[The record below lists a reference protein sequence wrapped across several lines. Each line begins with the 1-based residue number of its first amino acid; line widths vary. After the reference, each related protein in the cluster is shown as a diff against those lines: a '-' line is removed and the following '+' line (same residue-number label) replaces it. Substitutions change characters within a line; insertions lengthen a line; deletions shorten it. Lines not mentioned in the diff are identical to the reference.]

1 LTRFWAIGPP
11 MLPSP
16 MKPMRIEASLSRLVR
31 LVCGAAGPPATMEGE
46 MRLRSLFAVAA
57 LVLAAVAPSAQALEK
72 VLAGTLGGQAPLWP
86 FYIAIDKGFLAAEG
100 IDMEV
105 NFAQNGSAILQQ
117 LTGGSLDVVI
127 SVGLTEALQAIDK
140 GAPLAIIRIIGK
152 TAPYVLIAKP
162 TIASIGDLKGKTIS
176 IGGPTDITN
185 IYFERMMRANGLKA
199 GDYETISAGVAAA
212 RFAALQAGVAD
223 AALVLPPLNF
233 RAESSGF
240 RTIGLSFDY
249 VKDIPFTAAVVSRAW
264 AGAHAALLHGI
275 LAATNKSV
283 AWFDD
288 PSHRAEAIEVLVR
301 TGKGN
306 AADAAASYDFLRRID
321 YFERGDQVSRSGLK
335 DLIEAE
341 VERHLV
347 DPGLTVDRLVL
358 PGVTE
363 VTN

>member
-1 LTRFWAIGPP
+1 
-11 MLPSP
+11 
-16 MKPMRIEASLSRLVR
+16 
-31 LVCGAAGPPATMEGE
+31 
-46 MRLRSLFAVAA
+46 MRLRELAIASALALAA
-57 LVLAAVAPSAQALEK
+57 LMPRAEALEK

-86 FYIAIDKGFLAAEG
+86 FYIAVDKGFLAAHG
-100 IDMEV
+100 IDMEI

-117 LTGGSLDVVI
+117 LTGGSIDVVI

-162 TIASIGDLKGKTIS
+162 AITSIADLKSKTIS

-185 IYFERMMRANGLKA
+185 IYFERMMRANGLEE
-199 GDYETISAGVAAA
+199 GQYETISAGVAAA

-233 RAESSGF
+233 HAESAGF

-264 AGAHAALLHGI
+264 AGAHPALLHGI
-275 LAATNKSV
+275 LAATDESV
-283 AWFDD
+283 AWFED
-288 PSHRAEAIEVLVR
+288 PAHRAEAIEVLVK

-306 AADAAASYDFLRRID
+306 PADAEASYDFLRRID
-321 YFERGDQVSRSGLK
+321 YFERGDKVSRSGLK
-335 DLIEAE
+335 DLIAAE
-341 VERHLV
+341 VARRLV

>member
-1 LTRFWAIGPP
+1 
-11 MLPSP
+11 M
-16 MKPMRIEASLSRLVR
+16 
-31 LVCGAAGPPATMEGE
+31 
-46 MRLRSLFAVAA
+46 
-57 LVLAAVAPSAQALEK
+57 
-72 VLAGTLGGQAPLWP
+72 
-86 FYIAIDKGFLAAEG
+86 
-100 IDMEV
+100 
-105 NFAQNGSAILQQ
+105 
-117 LTGGSLDVVI
+117 
-127 SVGLTEALQAIDK
+127 
-140 GAPLAIIRIIGK
+140 
-152 TAPYVLIAKP
+152 
-162 TIASIGDLKGKTIS
+162 
-176 IGGPTDITN
+176 
-185 IYFERMMRANGLKA
+185 
-199 GDYETISAGVAAA
+199 
-212 RFAALQAGVAD
+212 
-223 AALVLPPLNF
+223 
-233 RAESSGF
+233 
-240 RTIGLSFDY
+240 
-249 VKDIPFTAAVVSRAW
+249 VSRAW